1 MAEKHLCIVD
11 PVFTLESPTMKH
23 LVYAVPALITAGW
36 HITVIAEK
44 IEPNLPVEAWP
55 LKQPRIRIPILGG
68 IGSFSGVQKSF
79 HNFRANYPEAIIFG
93 TPAMPYNADVTA
105 VHFLQHV
112 WLREARKVRGMDLR
126 ERTWLLLAKTLA
138 RRAAKDFSSNRRTIW
153 LPVSD
158 SIAGELRKVVA
169 CPERVYVLP
178 NSYDESRFNLKTANR
193 LRGHKRTEL
202 NFGANDFVFAFLSQG
217 HHRRKGFWIAVEA
230 IANLRNKTPAY
241 NPRFL
246 VIGGAPSTL
255 NRLKRTLSQ
264 RILDWRDW
272 IHFSGMAERPEEY
285 LAAADAFLFPS
296 YFEAFCLAEIEA
308 AAIGLPLLLTPH
320 YGVEMILRHGRN
332 GLAVDWQPSVLSNQ
346 LLDFLTGA
354 SALGTIDPITLRP
367 RNFEPSV
374 GRALNRSEYSSALLG
389 FLEAAYD
396 DECLAQRSQR
406 TQR

>member
-23 LVYAVPALITAGW
+23 LVYAVPALIAAGW
-36 HITVIAEK
+36 HISVIAEE

-55 LKQPRIRIPILGG
+55 LEQPRIRMPILAG
-68 IGSFSGVQKSF
+68 IGSFSGVQKSV
-79 HNFRANYPEAIIFG
+79 HNFRASYPEAIIFG

-126 ERTWLLLAKTLA
+126 EHTWLLLAKVLA
-138 RRAAKDFSSNRRTIW
+138 RRAAKDFSLNRQTIW
-153 LPVSD
+153 LPVSE
-158 SIAGELRKVVA
+158 SIAAELRKIVA
-169 CPERVYVLP
+169 CPERVCVLP
-178 NSYDESRFNLKTANR
+178 NSYDESRFNLKAASR

-202 NFGANDFVFAFLSQG
+202 NFGGNDFVFAFLSQG

-230 IANLRNKTPAY
+230 IATLRNQRPAH

-255 NRLKRTLSQ
+255 NRLKQKLSQ
-264 RILDWRDW
+264 RIHDWRDW
-272 IHFSGMAERPEEY
+272 IHFTGMSQRPEEY

-308 AAIGLPLLLTPH
+308 AATGLPLLLTPH
-320 YGVEMILRHGRN
+320 YGVEMILEHGRN
-332 GLAVDWQPSVLSNQ
+332 GLTIDWQPSVLSNQ

-354 SALGTIDPITLRP
+354 SALGTINPFTLRP

-374 GRALNRSEYSSALLG
+374 GRALNRSDYGSALLG
-389 FLEAAYD
+389 FLEMAYQD
-396 DECLAQRSQR
+396 KNSAVEHR
-406 TQR
+406 